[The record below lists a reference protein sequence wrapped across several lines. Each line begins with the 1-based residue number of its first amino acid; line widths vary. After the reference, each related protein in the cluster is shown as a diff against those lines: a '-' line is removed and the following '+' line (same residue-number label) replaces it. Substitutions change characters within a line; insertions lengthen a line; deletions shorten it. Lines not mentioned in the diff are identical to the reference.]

1 MLSMDNSHLEFMTA
15 NTCGNLTI
23 PDGRIDICVLVA
35 EPAVNDDYGG
45 VVRVEVG
52 VADGVGIVDVQ
63 SL

>member
-1 MLSMDNSHLEFMTA
+1 MTA